1 MTEAGDALK
10 RASAE
15 DLFGLK
21 GKGVLIT
28 GASSLISVWI
38 ARLMQR
44 VGAQVVLTDRLDEVA
59 IRDAFRALADETGD
73 EGLVLGGGIRLIGKV
88 DLRNRTPGD
97 VERTGRPLRSVREM
111 VADAV
116 DRLGAID
123 VLVNVAG
130 GQEPLPAAAL
140 STEAFRRT
148 IDRILLGT
156 WNVIHEVFEQSM
168 RDKGGRILTITA
180 DVDQGYPMMPGMGA
194 ARAALSSLHRALA
207 VEWAPMG
214 ITGCVIAPGATDT
227 PGLRR
232 YPEAARV
239 REVAKNASNLGRLLH
254 AREVAWLFLTM
265 ASPWAAGVN
274 GHTLVAN
281 GGDSFV
287 TPLFRE
293 MMSGGGTF
301 RTGGD
306 ESD

>member
-1 MTEAGDALK
+1 MMDAGEAFK

-38 ARLMQR
+38 ARLMQK

-59 IRDAFRALADETGD
+59 IRDAFRALAEETGD
-73 EGLVLGGGIRLIGKV
+73 EGLMLGGGIRLIGKV
-88 DLRNRTPGD
+88 DLRNRTPLD
-97 VERTGRPLRSVREM
+97 VANSGRDLRSVQEM
-111 VADAV
+111 VAGAM
-116 DRLGAID
+116 DRLGSID

-148 IDRILLGT
+148 TDRILIGT

-168 RDKGGRILTITA
+168 RERGGRILTITA

-194 ARAALSSLHRALA
+194 ARAALSSLHKALA
-207 VEWAPMG
+207 VEWAPLG

-239 REVAKNASNLGRLLH
+239 REVAERASNLGRLLH
-254 AREVAWLFLTM
+254 AREVAWLFLSM
-265 ASPWAAGVN
+265 ASPWAEGVN

-281 GGDSFV
+281 GGDSHV
-287 TPLFRE
+287 TPLYRE
-293 MMSGGGTF
+293 MMSGGRTFGTD
-301 RTGGD
+301 D
-306 ESD
+306 EETV

>member
-1 MTEAGDALK
+1 MSGESKTEHV
-10 RASAE
+10 

-28 GASSLISVWI
+28 GASSLIAIWT
-38 ARLMQR
+38 ARLLQN

-59 IRDAFRALADETGD
+59 IRETFRALADEAGD
-73 EGLVLGGGIRLIGKV
+73 EGLVLGGGARLLGRT
-88 DLRNRTPGD
+88 DLRNRTSED
-97 VERTGRPLRSVREM
+97 VARTGKDLRPVREM

-116 DRLGAID
+116 DRLGGID
-123 VLVNVAG
+123 ILINIAG
-130 GQEPLPAAAL
+130 GQEPIPAAAL

-168 RDKGGRILTITA
+168 RERGGRILTVTA

-214 ITGCVIAPGATDT
+214 ITCCVIAPGATDT

-239 REVAKNASNLGRLLH
+239 RETAIRASNLGRLLEP
-254 AREVAWLFLTM
+254 REVAWLFLAM
-265 ASPWAAGVN
+265 ASPWAAPVN

-287 TPLFRE
+287 TPLYRE
-293 MMSGGGTF
+293 MVRGPGGF
-301 RTGGD
+301 GG
-306 ESD
+306 

>member
-1 MTEAGDALK
+1 MSETIDEVARG
-10 RASAE
+10 SVE

-21 GKGVLIT
+21 GKGVLVT

-38 ARLMQR
+38 GRLLQR
-44 VGAQVVLTDRLDEVA
+44 VGANVVLTDRLDEVA
-59 IRDAFRALADETGD
+59 IRETFRALADEAGD
-73 EGLVLGGGIRLIGKV
+73 EGLVLGGGVRLIGRT
-88 DLRNRTPGD
+88 DLRNRAPED
-97 VERTGRPLRSVREM
+97 VQQSGKPLRSVREM
-111 VADAV
+111 VADAA
-116 DRLGAID
+116 DRLGGID

-148 IDRILLGT
+148 TDRILLGT

-168 RDKGGRILTITA
+168 RDRGGRILTITA

-214 ITGCVIAPGATDT
+214 ITCCVIAPGATDT

-239 REVAKNASNLGRLLH
+239 REVAERAANLGRLLLP
-254 AREVAWLFLTM
+254 REVAWLFLTM
-265 ASPWAAGVN
+265 ASPWAVGVN

-287 TPLFRE
+287 TPLYRE
-293 MMSGGGTF
+293 MVSGGKGF
-301 RTGGD
+301 SG
-306 ESD
+306 

>member
-1 MTEAGDALK
+1 MGGEGDEVA
-10 RASAE
+10 RGSVE

-38 ARLMQR
+38 GRLMQR
-44 VGAQVVLTDRLDEVA
+44 VGADVVLTDRLDEVA
-59 IRDAFRALADETGD
+59 IRDVFRSLAEEAGD
-73 EGLVLGGGIRLIGKV
+73 EGLVLGGGIRLIGRT
-88 DLRNRTPGD
+88 DLRNRTPED
-97 VERTGRPLRSVREM
+97 VQRSGKPLRSVREM
-111 VADAV
+111 VADAC
-116 DRLGAID
+116 DRLGGID
-123 VLVNVAG
+123 VLINVAG

-168 RDKGGRILTITA
+168 RERGGRILTVTA

-214 ITGCVIAPGATDT
+214 ITGCVVAPGATDT

-239 REVAKNASNLGRLLH
+239 REVAERASNLGRLLH
-254 AREVAWLFLTM
+254 PREVAWLFLTL
-265 ASPWAAGVN
+265 ASPWAASVN
-274 GHTLVAN
+274 GHTVVAN

-287 TPLFRE
+287 TPLYRE
-293 MMSGGGTF
+293 MVRGGKGF
-301 RTGGD
+301 GG
-306 ESD
+306 